1 MLVKVILFWLLNLV
15 FEVIVS
21 VVCVQSG
28 WQHGCHT
35 LTAQLFTCAS
45 RLVLETTVLYC
56 SWPAATSSQ
65 HGYAWAFNMVIKVT
79 DALAEQENV
88 NSWIHYPPQQA
99 LEYGGTQLLSQQDQQ
114 MAFQLIHSTLRST
127 GSQWNTMSLTTGC
140 ILESST
146 FKARFVERMV
156 QQVFNNRQME
166 LQHESIEV
174 QATENDDNNDAQ
186 MSGWSNMDHGIK
198 TGETDT

>member
-56 SWPAATSSQ
+56 SWPAATSSTPSI
-65 HGYAWAFNMVIKVT
+65 GNMAMLGHSTWSSRSQTPWQNRRMSTVGFI
-79 DALAEQENV
+79 
-88 NSWIHYPPQQA
+88 IHRNRRWNMEGHSSCPNRISRWRSNWFTVHWEVPDHS
-99 LEYGGTQLLSQQDQQ
+99 GTQCRSDNRLHPWIFNIQGSICWKDGPTSVHQQ
-114 MAFQLIHSTLRST
+114 
-127 GSQWNTMSLTTGC
+127 
-140 ILESST
+140 
-146 FKARFVERMV
+146 
-156 QQVFNNRQME
+156 
-166 LQHESIEV
+166 
-174 QATENDDNNDAQ
+174 
-186 MSGWSNMDHGIK
+186 
-198 TGETDT
+198 TDGA